1 LVSVKSIGYD
11 FYPRMTELPLNHPIG
26 QNLPKTPTKGKQLV
40 EKLDGLQCHSVD
52 MDAFTT
58 STVYCDLDL

>member
-1 LVSVKSIGYD
+1 
-11 FYPRMTELPLNHPIG
+11 MTELPLNHPIG